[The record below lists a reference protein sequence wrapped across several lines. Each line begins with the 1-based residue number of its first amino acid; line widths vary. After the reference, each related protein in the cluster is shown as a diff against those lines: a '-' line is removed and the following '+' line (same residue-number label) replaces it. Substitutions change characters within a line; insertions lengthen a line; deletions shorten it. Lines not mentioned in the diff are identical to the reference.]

1 MKRMVS
7 EQFIERALNKA
18 NPNVLRM
25 ALYQQTGDESLLT
38 MRVTG
43 QPLPGG
49 ARVEYVLDSECE
61 GLVREKALA
70 YLSAQ
75 EPVTALPPCRDVAR
89 DLMEKFLGRVITDA
103 EADYGYEE
111 LCFEDFS
118 RDVSWQSSP
127 PKTRSEFKVMIVGAG
142 ISGIA
147 AAIQLGRLGIDY
159 TIVDRQSDL
168 GGTWEWNDYPEARV
182 DITTF
187 LYQFKFEKN
196 YPWCSHFATRQEIK
210 DYLTHVAEKYG
221 VKQYIRFQTEL
232 KEACWNPEAKTWCV
246 NLAAKNGALLEE
258 NVNILISCSGLF
270 STPNV
275 PSINGLSDFE
285 GNVFHSTAWDHSVDL
300 QGKRVG
306 IVGTGSTGSQ
316 MVRGIARK
324 CDHLTVFQRTPNW
337 LSPIRNYRGEVSD
350 EEQWLLDSLPYY
362 WHWYVFSV
370 SVSDTHIQGLQDID
384 EEWHAAGKGVNE
396 KNSAVRQ
403 ELERYIRKQ
412 FPNDPALAERLIPN
426 YPPLARR
433 LVVDNEFYSTL
444 KQPHVDL
451 ISDSVDMITRGG
463 VRLRNG
469 NEIPLDV
476 IVLSTGF
483 KVSKYLWPANYYG
496 EGGATPDQLWS
507 KDGARAYMGLTMPG
521 FPNMFVFYG
530 PNSQSRAGGF
540 HSWAEIWSRYMG
552 QLIVHMLENNLQ
564 SFDVKRERFDDYN
577 KKMDLEHRKIL
588 WELEGVGGYY
598 VNEFGRSGVNMP
610 WTVHE
615 FYAMVQQAQMEDY
628 LWD

>member
-1 MKRMVS
+1 MKSKKS
-7 EQFIERALNKA
+7 EEFIAKALDKA

-25 ALYQQTGDESLLT
+25 ALYQQTGDQDLLA
-38 MRVTG
+38 MKVTG

-49 ARVEYVLDSECE
+49 ARIEYLLDAECAASVRKKTLDYLLAEESAPVPPPSSEAA
-61 GLVREKALA
+61 RE
-70 YLSAQ
+70 
-75 EPVTALPPCRDVAR
+75 
-89 DLMEKFLGRVITDA
+89 LMENFLGRTISDA

-118 RDVSWQSSP
+118 RDVKWQSTP
-127 PKTRSEFKVMIVGAG
+127 PRNRSGFRVMIVGAG

-147 AAIQLGRLGIDY
+147 AAIQLGRLGIEY
-159 TIVDRQSDL
+159 TIVDRQADL

-196 YPWCSHFATRQEIK
+196 YPWRSHFATRQEIK
-210 DYLTHVAEKYG
+210 DYLSHIAEKYG
-221 VKQYIRFQTEL
+221 VKQNIRFQTEL
-232 KEACWNPEAKTWCV
+232 GEARWSPATKTWCV
-246 NLAAKNGALLEE
+246 NLRAQDGDVQEE
-258 NVNILISCSGLF
+258 NVNVLICCSGLF

-275 PSINGLSDFE
+275 PDIDGLSDFE
-285 GNVFHSTAWDHSVDL
+285 GEVFHSTAWDHSVDL
-300 QGKRVG
+300 RGKKVG

-316 MVRGIARK
+316 MVRGIAK
-324 CDHLTVFQRTPNW
+324 LCDHLTVFQRTPNW
-337 LSPIRNYRGEVSD
+337 LTPVRNYRDDVSA
-350 EEQWLLDSLPYY
+350 EKQWLLDSLPYY

-412 FPNDPALAERLIPN
+412 FPDDTKLAESLIPD

-433 LVVDNEFYSTL
+433 LVVDNEFYRTL
-444 KQPHVDL
+444 RQQHVDL
-451 ISDSVDMITRGG
+451 VADSIDVITKHG
-463 VRLRNG
+463 VRLRSG
-469 NEIPLDV
+469 TEVPLDV

-496 EGGATPDQLWS
+496 DSGATPEQLWS
-507 KDGARAYMGLTMPG
+507 RDGARAYMGLTMPE
-521 FPNMFVFYG
+521 FPNMFIFYG

-552 QLIVHMLENNLQ
+552 QLIVHMIENDFQ
-564 SFDVKRERFDDYN
+564 SFDLKRERFDEYN
-577 KKMDLEHRKIL
+577 KMMDQEHHKVL
-588 WELEGVGGYY
+588 WESEGVGGYY

-610 WTVHE
+610 WTVHD
-615 FYAMVQQAQMEDY
+615 FYAMVQNADTEDFH
-628 LWD
+628 WA